1 MDLVNI
7 YLFTGD
13 QTLLVSNKID
23 RIIKESKADQY
34 NISIYDE
41 EESNITEAIRDASTP
56 PFMGLTKIVI
66 IKNPKSLSNEKQLTP
81 VEEEAF
87 RNYLVRPLDSTI
99 LIINAV
105 GIKLD
110 EKKDLVKILRK
121 TAEAYDIKSLSE
133 IELIGWAK
141 RQCSL
146 YNVGIKDDAIKTFC
160 RLVGKDLLNA
170 RNELDKLINY
180 AGQNGII
187 TNEMVNMVVV
197 KEIQSD
203 AYSLT
208 NAIIEQNKP
217 KIISLYNELIEQGND
232 VNYLFSLVS
241 KSLRE
246 ILIVSLML
254 KEGYRQADIAVKMKI
269 SNGRAYYLVKNARSL
284 DLELVK
290 EYVKKLGDLDYKI
303 KSGQLEMKNGFEFFL
318 FGL

>member
-1 MDLVNI
+1 
-7 YLFTGD
+7 
-13 QTLLVSNKID
+13 
-23 RIIKESKADQY
+23 
-34 NISIYDE
+34 
-41 EESNITEAIRDASTP
+41 
-56 PFMGLTKIVI
+56 
-66 IKNPKSLSNEKQLTP
+66 
-81 VEEEAF
+81 
-87 RNYLVRPLDSTI
+87 
-99 LIINAV
+99 
-105 GIKLD
+105 
-110 EKKDLVKILRK
+110 
-121 TAEAYDIKSLSE
+121 
-133 IELIGWAK
+133 
-141 RQCSL
+141 
-146 YNVGIKDDAIKTFC
+146 
-160 RLVGKDLLNA
+160 

>member
-160 RLVGKDLLNA
+160 RLVG
-170 RNELDKLINY
+170 
-180 AGQNGII
+180 
-187 TNEMVNMVVV
+187 
-197 KEIQSD
+197 
-203 AYSLT
+203 
-208 NAIIEQNKP
+208 
-217 KIISLYNELIEQGND
+217 
-232 VNYLFSLVS
+232 
-241 KSLRE
+241 
-246 ILIVSLML
+246 
-254 KEGYRQADIAVKMKI
+254 
-269 SNGRAYYLVKNARSL
+269 
-284 DLELVK
+284 
-290 EYVKKLGDLDYKI
+290 
-303 KSGQLEMKNGFEFFL
+303 
-318 FGL
+318 